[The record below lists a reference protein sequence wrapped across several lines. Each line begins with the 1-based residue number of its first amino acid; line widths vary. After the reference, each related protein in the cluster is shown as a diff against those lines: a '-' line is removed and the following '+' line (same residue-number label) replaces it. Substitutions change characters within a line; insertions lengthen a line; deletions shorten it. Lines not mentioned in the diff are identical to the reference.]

1 MAPNGWQ
8 RKTTNVLLLDFFKV
22 AASSTKIARISR
34 FSCFVPYS
42 MSQDQFWHVHS
53 LARIS
58 VSWDMSDMLQKYAK
72 IRSAIPAILAS
83 PVVLPAA
90 AGVLVVALLSL
101 RRGRQPWLEVDHA
114 CLHSFFVLEER
125 TFEWQC
131 FRVQSEHNQHLIR
144 TAKLVNDTFRQ
155 LFSGVALA
163 LWWCMD
169 SSILA
174 TTTASFVAT
183 LPGLSSCLP
192 FFFPLGSII
201 TRHNQFW
208 FSKASWKSPSELVL
222 SVWQWKL
229 TNYWVERIG
238 DNIWDTHTH
247 TMHKEWEEQLC
258 SYMAPLRMPSFHSMG
273 MNVHLV
279 FIYIIWYINIIYIYI
294 FVEKCTCV
302 PCKRLI

>member
-8 RKTTNVLLLDFFKV
+8 RKTTNVLLLDFFKL

-58 VSWDMSDMLQKYAK
+58 VSWDMSDMLQTCAK

-114 CLHSFFVLEER
+114 CLHSFFVLEDR

-144 TAKLVNDTFRQ
+144 TAKLVNDTF
-155 LFSGVALA
+155 
-163 LWWCMD
+163 
-169 SSILA
+169 SSY
-174 TTTASFVAT
+174 FQE
-183 LPGLSSCLP
+183 LPLRYDGAWIAAYWQRRPLRLLQRCLVGQAVCR
-192 FFFPLGSII
+192 FFFSLEAWSLGTTSACVWSICFGSP
-201 TRHNQFW
+201 RLCGSLHPSW
-208 FSKASWKSPSELVL
+208 F
-222 SVWQWKL
+222 
-229 TNYWVERIG
+229 
-238 DNIWDTHTH
+238 
-247 TMHKEWEEQLC
+247 
-258 SYMAPLRMPSFHSMG
+258 F
-273 MNVHLV
+273 
-279 FIYIIWYINIIYIYI
+279 
-294 FVEKCTCV
+294 
-302 PCKRLI
+302 